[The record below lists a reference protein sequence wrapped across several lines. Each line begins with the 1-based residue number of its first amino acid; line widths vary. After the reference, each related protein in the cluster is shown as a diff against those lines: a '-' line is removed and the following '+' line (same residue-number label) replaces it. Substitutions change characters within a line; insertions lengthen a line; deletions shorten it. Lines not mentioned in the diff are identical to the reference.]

1 MPFVQSAIDALS
13 SHIAIING
21 SGIIVFA
28 NAAWRSFAMDN
39 GLDPSHVG
47 LGANYLGVCEQARGE
62 DAAPAREAGAGI
74 RSVLEERS
82 RFFSMEYS
90 CHSAEEKRWF
100 FLRVT
105 GFASDGVNYAVVAH
119 ENITQNKLD
128 EMKLRESEDKF
139 RKAFKSSPCM
149 MTVSTLRDDR
159 YIEVNESFEKVMGP
173 LSDDSIDFIRHSL
186 LEMNI
191 GDDIAE
197 HNRQVRELLHQG
209 RVTGREVVLRSK
221 DNALLTGILNSEPI
235 EINGEPCIL
244 STWVD
249 ITERKR
255 LEEELAK
262 SNKAL
267 MDRAKELEDLNTTL
281 RVLLEQR
288 EKDSHALELRI
299 HENMR
304 LLIMPYLERIR
315 MEAKNAAVEG
325 YLDILESNF
334 KNVTAGF
341 ARKLETAFTALTSNE
356 IKVADLVRS
365 GMTSKEIANTLG
377 LSVPTADYYRRA
389 IRAKLGLSGK
399 KANLRAFLENLAK
412 VDSSS

>member
-21 SGIIVFA
+21 DGVIVFV
-28 NAAWRSFAMDN
+28 NAAWRAFATEN
-39 GLDPSHVG
+39 GLDPNRVG
-47 LGANYLGVCEQARGE
+47 LGTDYLEICRQARGE
-62 DAAPAREAGAGI
+62 DAALAREAVVGI
-74 RSVLEERS
+74 RSILEKRS
-82 RFFSMEYS
+82 RFFSMEYP
-90 CHSAEEKRWF
+90 CHSLEAKRWF

-119 ENITQNKLD
+119 ENITQHKLD

-149 MTVSTLRDDR
+149 MAVSTLRDDR
-159 YIEVNESFEKVMGP
+159 YIEVNESFEKVMGVLANDATRLA
-173 LSDDSIDFIRHSL
+173 LSPV
-186 LEMNI
+186 
-191 GDDIAE
+191 DISVNVSE
-197 HNRQVRELLHQG
+197 HNSHVRELLRQG
-209 RVTGREVVLRSK
+209 RVAGREVVLHSK
-221 DNALLTGILNSEPI
+221 DNALLTGILSSEPI
-235 EINGEPCIL
+235 EINGEPCVL

-267 MDRAKELEDLNTTL
+267 TDRAKELEDLNTTL

-299 HENMR
+299 HENIR
-304 LLIMPYLERIR
+304 LLVMPYLDRIR
-315 MEAKNAAVEG
+315 METKSTAVEG
-325 YLDILESNF
+325 YLDILENNF

-341 ARKLETAFTALTSNE
+341 ARKLETAFTSLTSNE

-365 GMTSKEIANTLG
+365 GMTSKDIANALG
-377 LSVPTADYYRRA
+377 VSVPTADYYRRA

-399 KANLRAFLENLAK
+399 KANLRAFLENLTK
-412 VDSSS
+412 VE

>member
-21 SGIIVFA
+21 DGVIVFV
-28 NAAWRSFAMDN
+28 NAAWRAVAREN
-39 GLDPSHVG
+39 GLDPNRVG
-47 LGANYLGVCEQARGE
+47 LGANYLEVCKQAEG
-62 DAAPAREAGAGI
+62 DDVASAREAAAGI
-74 RSVLEERS
+74 LSVLEKRS
-82 RFFSMEYS
+82 RFFSMEYP
-90 CHSAEEKRWF
+90 CHSPEAKRWF

-105 GFASDGVNYAVVAH
+105 GVASDGVNYAVVAH
-119 ENITQNKLD
+119 ENITQHKLD

-149 MTVSTLRDDR
+149 MAVSTLRDAR

-173 LSDDSIDFIRHSL
+173 MSDEAMRQSLSPI
-186 LEMNI
+186 
-191 GDDIAE
+191 DIAAGVSE
-197 HNRQVRELLHQG
+197 HNRHVRELLRQG
-209 RVTGREVVLRSK
+209 RVAGREVVLRSK

-235 EINGEPCIL
+235 DINGETCVL

-255 LEEELAK
+255 LEEALAK
-262 SNKAL
+262 TNTAL

-304 LLIMPYLERIR
+304 LLIMPYLDRIR
-315 MEAKNAAVEG
+315 LETKSAAVEG
-325 YLDILESNF
+325 YLDILETNF

-341 ARKLETAFTALTSNE
+341 ARKLETAFTSLTSNE

-365 GMTSKEIANTLG
+365 GMTSKDIANALG
-377 LSVPTADYYRRA
+377 ISVPTADYYRRA

-399 KANLRAFLENLAK
+399 KANLRVVLENLTK
-412 VDSSS
+412 VE

>member
-13 SHIAIING
+13 SHVAIING
-21 SGIIVFA
+21 DGVIVFV
-28 NAAWRSFAMDN
+28 NAAWRAFAKEN
-39 GLDPSHVG
+39 GLDPSRVG
-47 LGANYLGVCEQARGE
+47 LGASYLEVCAKARGE
-62 DAAPAREAGAGI
+62 DAASAREASAGI
-74 RSVLEERS
+74 RSVLENRS
-82 RFFSMEYS
+82 RFFSMEYP
-90 CHSAEEKRWF
+90 CHSPATKRWF

-119 ENITQNKLD
+119 ENITQHKLD

-139 RKAFKSSPCM
+139 RKVFKSSPCM
-149 MTVSTLRDDR
+149 MTVSTLRDVR

-173 LSDDSIDFIRHSL
+173 MPDDAMQQPLLAID
-186 LEMNI
+186 I
-191 GDDIAE
+191 GADVSE
-197 HNRQVRELLHQG
+197 HNKHIRELLRQG
-209 RVTGREVVLRSK
+209 RVAGREVVLCSK
-221 DNALLTGILNSEPI
+221 DNALLTGILSSEPI
-235 EINGEPCIL
+235 EINGEPCAL
-244 STWVD
+244 ATWVD

-288 EKDSHALELRI
+288 EKDSHFIELRI
-299 HENMR
+299 HENIR
-304 LLIMPYLERIR
+304 LLIMPYLDRIR
-315 MEAKNAAVEG
+315 LGTKNAAVEG
-325 YLDILESNF
+325 CLDILERNF

-341 ARKLETAFTALTSNE
+341 ARKLETEFTSLTSNE

-365 GMTSKEIANTLG
+365 GMTSKEIANALG
-377 LSVPTADYYRRA
+377 ISVPTADYYRRA

-399 KANLRAFLENLAK
+399 KANLRAFLENLTK
-412 VDSSS
+412 VE